1 MVESKALEINLAS
14 YQVDVTIDPKYSV
27 LQEVMSKY
35 YGLTEGLN
43 TFLKELS
50 HPYKNWQFIVRE
62 ARVYSLDYFDLI
74 KNHPNGENA
83 ARLFFDIFSHAI
95 QSTTHLDV
103 KSDAVDNYLLFLQK
117 IIKDAGSDFK
127 KFEPLINGAFSRN
140 KKLRGPVFLLF
151 C

>member
-50 HPYKNWQFIVRE
+50 QRPPVHRWFWTVC
-62 ARVYSLDYFDLI
+62 
-74 KNHPNGENA
+74 
-83 ARLFFDIFSHAI
+83 
-95 QSTTHLDV
+95 
-103 KSDAVDNYLLFLQK
+103 QK
-117 IIKDAGSDFK
+117 PAKVTCGKAGAS
-127 KFEPLINGAFSRN
+127 
-140 KKLRGPVFLLF
+140 
-151 C
+151 

>member
-50 HPYKNWQFIVRE
+50 HPYKNWQFIVKE
-62 ARVYSLDYFDLI
+62 ARIYSLDYFDLI

-103 KSDAVDNYLLFLQK
+103 KSDAVDTYLLF
-117 IIKDAGSDFK
+117 
-127 KFEPLINGAFSRN
+127 
-140 KKLRGPVFLLF
+140 RGQVFLLF